1 MIELNYHAHLG
12 LHLCFIFLFPS
23 LSVLVALH
31 LHLFQSNPTL
41 PPPQSRSLALF
52 SPCCLVKM
60 TECEDM
66 MEYFPSSL
74 WISLCTDP
82 GAHTH
87 TNRLVSVST
96 HAERPMHHTKVSCVA
111 LTLMSLISV
120 SCQWGVCHILHQSTA
135 ETIPRQETRRSEA
148 ACRCVQDKELKS
160 WFHAYTITHS
170 VYKPGW
176 PWVVIVFQREEKM

>member
-1 MIELNYHAHLG
+1 
-12 LHLCFIFLFPS
+12 
-23 LSVLVALH
+23 
-31 LHLFQSNPTL
+31 
-41 PPPQSRSLALF
+41 
-52 SPCCLVKM
+52 
-60 TECEDM
+60 M

-87 TNRLVSVST
+87 TNGLVSVST

-111 LTLMSLISV
+111 LTLMSLISAG
-120 SCQWGVCHILHQSTA
+120 CQWGVCHILHQSAA
-135 ETIPRQETRRSEA
+135 ETVPCQEIRRCEA

-176 PWVVIVFQREEKM
+176 SWVVIVFRKYDEERKKCGVVRSSFVFHASSVLVMHFWCSLNPIVQQRK